1 MHLAQFKLDREKI
14 VINAGYKLQN
24 LIKPINYLIKFT
36 LERFDQMSFAL
47 FWYVSYMTF
56 NES

>member
-1 MHLAQFKLDREKI
+1 MIAIDREKI

-47 FWYVSYMTF
+47 VWYVSYMTF

>member
-1 MHLAQFKLDREKI
+1 MAHMYNREKI
-14 VINAGYKLQN
+14 VMNAGYKLQN